1 MVGMLPPWVCGTELS
16 LLHLRALS
24 RRCPSYAAGPGPL
37 FLGDAEQARFNLHRA
52 LERNPQSLEARI
64 YLAAVDSETGD
75 RDAATWQASA
85 IRTLKPAFSAD
96 TWLGNYPLA
105 DPAQRMR
112 LRAAMVEVGL

>member
-1 MVGMLPPWVCGTELS
+1 MQLG
-16 LLHLRALS
+16 RAHF
-24 RRCPSYAAGPGPL
+24 

-64 YLAAVDSETGD
+64 YLAAVDSESGD
-75 RDAATWQASA
+75 RDAAAWQASE
-85 IRTLKPAFSAD
+85 IRSLEPAFSAD
-96 TWLGNYPLA
+96 TWLENYPLV